1 MEVDATPFWRLDFNG
16 FHPTSGPFWLTCLT
30 YLLQE
35 LLQQTGTIGA
45 LCRACLPEL
54 HGSGPGDWD
63 PKKVTSQTC
72 QDL

>member
-35 LLQQTGTIGA
+35 LLQQTGQLEHFA
-45 LCRACLPEL
+45 VPACLNCMGLAQET
-54 HGSGPGDWD
+54 GT
-63 PKKVTSQTC
+63 PKK
-72 QDL
+72 